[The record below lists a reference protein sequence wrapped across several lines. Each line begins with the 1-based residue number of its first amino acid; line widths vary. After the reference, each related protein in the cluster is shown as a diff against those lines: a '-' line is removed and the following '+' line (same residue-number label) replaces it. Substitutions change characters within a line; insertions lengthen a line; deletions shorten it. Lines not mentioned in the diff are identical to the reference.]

1 MVPPHGTSARPWP
14 EKGKTHMTIRIL
26 PAKRAGA
33 GLLATSLVGASLV
46 GASLFA
52 PVSAQAQS
60 QALKEIPA
68 DKARLTGAMT
78 VDYNSR
84 SARSTSG
91 TDQYEIADLS
101 VADLMILKG
110 SVQRTPGKSLVY
122 SVKFDVVNPS
132 NPSQIARDV
141 AILRG
146 DLQIDSSGRY
156 IPDLGRLRID
166 VVKGNQTS
174 SPFGGSIQGR
184 AVTRWWEIGEQ
195 FRKAQKEATK
205 IYSRVVDGKT
215 VSIQVKNPDPLRFE
229 RLQLAAGPFSFLPET
244 RVTGNLDYDYELGNW
259 LTDANGVSFAYAV
272 ADRSFTDRVTGS
284 IRYVEETGNFTDKA
298 GKKKPYTGF
307 YEYNL
312 RFNEQPVNNDQS
324 FFDANA
330 AQAQSD
336 AFFSSADQSKPGLY
350 GRVYYNDSEDACRRV
365 KGEDGKDTCVGPT
378 RSEVTWDLKA
388 EKLTYAQLANW
399 VKLEMLILG
408 PLTDE

>member
-1 MVPPHGTSARPWP
+1 
-14 EKGKTHMTIRIL
+14 MTIRIV
-26 PAKRAGA
+26 PAAIA
-33 GLLATSLVGASLV
+33 CA
-46 GASLFA
+46 ASLFA
-52 PVSAQAQS
+52 ASAALAQQS

-68 DKARLTGAMT
+68 DKAKLTGTMT

-84 SARSTSG
+84 SLRSSSG
-91 TDQYEIADLS
+91 TDAYDLTELA

-110 SVQRTPGKSLVY
+110 TVQRTPGKSLVY

-132 NPSQIARDV
+132 NPSQIAREV

-146 DLQIDSSGRY
+146 DLQIDSNGRY
-156 IPDLGRLRID
+156 IPDAGRLRID

-184 AVTRWWEIGEQ
+184 GVTRWWEVGEQ

-205 IYSRVVDGKT
+205 IYSRVVDGKV

-229 RLQLAAGPFSFLPET
+229 RTQLAAGPFSFLPET
-244 RVTGNLDYDYELGNW
+244 RVSGNLDFDYELGNW
-259 LTDANGVSFAYAV
+259 LTDQNGVTFSYTV
-272 ADRSFTDRVTGS
+272 ADRSLTDRVSGS
-284 IRYVEETGNFTDKA
+284 IRYVEENGNFTDKA
-298 GKKKPYTGF
+298 GKKRPYTGY

-312 RFNEQPVNNDQS
+312 RWNEQAVNNDNS
-324 FFDANA
+324 FFDSGA
-330 AQAQSD
+330 AQAQTD
-336 AFFSSADQSKPGLY
+336 AFFSTTDQSKPGLY
-350 GRVYYNDSEDACRRV
+350 GRVYYNDSEDACKRV
-365 KGEDGKDTCVGPT
+365 KGEGGKDQCVGPT

-399 VKLEMLILG
+399 VKLEQLILG